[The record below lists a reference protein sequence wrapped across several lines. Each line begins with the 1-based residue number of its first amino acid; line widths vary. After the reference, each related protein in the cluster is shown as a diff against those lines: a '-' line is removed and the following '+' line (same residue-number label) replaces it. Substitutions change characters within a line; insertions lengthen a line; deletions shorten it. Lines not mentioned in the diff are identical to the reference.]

1 MCVCVCFLCAGAAHV
16 MWFERTHV
24 WLLFVEK
31 NILYPLVVLNELSGS
46 AQELASPRKLN
57 TESVL
62 PLSDLMSYVFSFIVN
77 SCFLLTN
84 WLTICTSLLCISS
97 TLFCAIIYKQS
108 MNSFS
113 LSLRVGALVITIA
126 GLKLL
131 RSSFSSPTYQY
142 VTVLFTVLFFTFD
155 YQQFSE
161 TLLLDLFVMS
171 IIFSKVSPHS
181 YSINSCLDLLLFH
194 GFDIGYT
201 FWWSTEMQSCDI
213 VLNLSISKSVQTPDT
228 T

>member
-1 MCVCVCFLCAGAAHV
+1 MCVCFLCAGAAHV

-62 PLSDLMSYVFSFIVN
+62 PLLSDLILMSFYS
-77 SCFLLTN
+77 LLTVVFYWRTD
-84 WLTICTSLLCISS
+84 WLSAPHCCVSAQHCSALSFTSSQWIL
-97 TLFCAIIYKQS
+97 
-108 MNSFS
+108 S
-113 LSLRVGALVITIA
+113 LSLRVGALVILSLGWSCCVLPSVVQHINMLLSSSRSCSSHWLPAVFWDVAA
-126 GLKLL
+126 G
-131 RSSFSSPTYQY
+131 S
-142 VTVLFTVLFFTFD
+142 
-155 YQQFSE
+155 
-161 TLLLDLFVMS
+161 FVMS

-201 FWWSTEMQSCDI
+201 SDVKYRDAELWI
-213 VLNLSISKSVQTPDT
+213 LY
-228 T
+228 

>member
-1 MCVCVCFLCAGAAHV
+1 
-16 MWFERTHV
+16 MWFECTHV

-57 TESVL
+57 TESVF
-62 PLSDLMSYVFSFIVN
+62 PLLSYFLS
-77 SCFLLTN
+77 LLTVVFYWRTD
-84 WLTICTSLLCISS
+84 WLSATHCCVSAQHCSALSFTSSQWIL
-97 TLFCAIIYKQS
+97 
-108 MNSFS
+108 S

-142 VTVLFTVLFFTFD
+142 VTVIFTVLFFTFD
-155 YQQFSE
+155 YRQFSE

-194 GFDIGYT
+194 GIDIGYT
-201 FWWSTEMQSCDI
+201 FCWSTELLSCDI

>member
-1 MCVCVCFLCAGAAHV
+1 
-16 MWFERTHV
+16 MWFECTHV

-57 TESVL
+57 TESVF
-62 PLSDLMSYVFSFIVN
+62 PLLSYFLS
-77 SCFLLTN
+77 LLTVVFYWRTD
-84 WLTICTSLLCISS
+84 WLSAPHCCVSAQHCSALSFTSSQWIL
-97 TLFCAIIYKQS
+97 
-108 MNSFS
+108 S

-142 VTVLFTVLFFTFD
+142 VTVIFTVLFFTFD
-155 YQQFSE
+155 YRQFSE

-194 GFDIGYT
+194 GIDIGYT
-201 FWWSTEMQSCDI
+201 FWWSTELLSCDI

>member
-1 MCVCVCFLCAGAAHV
+1 
-16 MWFERTHV
+16 MWFECTYV

-57 TESVL
+57 TESVF
-62 PLSDLMSYVFSFIVN
+62 PLLSYFLS
-77 SCFLLTN
+77 LLTVVFYWRTD
-84 WLTICTSLLCISS
+84 WLSAHHCCVSAQHCSALSFTSSQWIL
-97 TLFCAIIYKQS
+97 
-108 MNSFS
+108 S

-142 VTVLFTVLFFTFD
+142 VTVIFTVLFFTFD
-155 YQQFSE
+155 YRQFSE

-194 GFDIGYT
+194 GINIGYT
-201 FWWSTEMQSCDI
+201 FWWRTELLSCDI

>member
-1 MCVCVCFLCAGAAHV
+1 MSCGLSVHMCGCCLWRKTSSIHSLCLMSWVAAHRSSQAPGNSTQSQYFLFYLMSFHSLLTV
-16 MWFERTHV
+16 VFYWRTD
-24 WLLFVEK
+24 WLSAPHCCV
-31 NILYPLVVLNELSGS
+31 S
-46 AQELASPRKLN
+46 AQHCSA
-57 TESVL
+57 
-62 PLSDLMSYVFSFIVN
+62 LSF
-77 SCFLLTN
+77 
-84 WLTICTSLLCISS
+84 TSSQWIL
-97 TLFCAIIYKQS
+97 
-108 MNSFS
+108 S

-142 VTVLFTVLFFTFD
+142 VTVIFTVLFFTFD
-155 YQQFSE
+155 YRQFSE

-194 GFDIGYT
+194 GINIGYT
-201 FWWSTEMQSCDI
+201 FCWSTELLSCDI
-213 VLNLSISKSVQTPDT
+213 VLNLSISKSVQIPDT